1 MLLSKE
7 GKFDIYM
14 LTALMYCFFEFL
26 SVRNYVLIFITTLL
40 PCPSFCVPDRD
51 RDTRAEDNYE
61 TGVCITMC
69 MYVRM

>member
-1 MLLSKE
+1 MDTSQSNAFKQR
-7 GKFDIYM
+7 GQIRYIYM

-51 RDTRAEDNYE
+51 RDTRAEGNYE
-61 TGVCITMC
+61 TGG
-69 MYVRM
+69 